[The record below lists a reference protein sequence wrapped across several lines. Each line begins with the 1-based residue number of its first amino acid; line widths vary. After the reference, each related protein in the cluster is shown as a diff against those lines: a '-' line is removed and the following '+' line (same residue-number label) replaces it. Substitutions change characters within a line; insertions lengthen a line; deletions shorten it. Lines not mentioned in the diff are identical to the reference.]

1 MDKIKCDKCKKKI
14 GLIIFDCKCNG
25 KFCSLH
31 KYCESHDCSY
41 DFKLEGINKLTKDN
55 PKIIPNKIILI
66 VK

>member
-31 KYCESHDCSY
+31 RYSDTHDCPF
-41 DFKLEGINKLTKDN
+41 DFKSEGQTKFIKDN
-55 PKIIPNKIILI
+55 PKITPIKISVI
-66 VK
+66 